1 MTTQGNPPNG
11 DKMSLGGDS
20 AAQEVQ
26 LRPFKA
32 DLHIHTVLSPCGD
45 LEMSPTAIVQRALAR
60 GLDMIAITDHNTTRQ
75 VKVAQQVGR
84 ANGLFV
90 LGGVEVTSQE
100 EAHCLA
106 YFETDEQLDLF
117 QQFLDQH
124 LPPIP
129 NDEDRFGYQLIV
141 DENDEIVGEEE
152 YHLLNGIDVDIDG
165 IYEEVHRIGGLFV
178 PANANK
184 GTTSLTSQLG
194 FIPPDLKADG
204 LEINRFTTREEMLKK
219 FAYLKRFNFITDSD
233 AHFIDNVGDVYN
245 VLYMEH
251 RTFDEFRK
259 ALKGI
264 DGRHIDTMAFR
275 SAPLP
280 RIA

>member
-1 MTTQGNPPNG
+1 MT
-11 DKMSLGGDS
+11 
-20 AAQEVQ
+20 
-26 LRPFKA
+26 PFKA

-45 LEMSPTAIVQRALAR
+45 LEMSPTAIVERALAR

-75 VKVAQQVGR
+75 VKVAQKVGR
-84 ANGLFV
+84 ERGLFV

-100 EAHCLA
+100 EAHCLS
-106 YFETDEQLDLF
+106 YFETDEQLDEF
-117 QQFLDQH
+117 QEFLDAH

-178 PANANK
+178 PAHVNK

-194 FIPPDLKADG
+194 FVPPDLRADG
-204 LEINRFTTREEMLKK
+204 LEINFRTTKAETIKK
-219 FAYLKRFNFITDSD
+219 AAYLKRFSFITDSD

-245 VLYMEH
+245 VIYMAH
-251 RTFDEFRK
+251 RNFDEFRM
-259 ALKGI
+259 ALAGEE
-264 DGRHIDTMAFR
+264 GRYIDTDYFR
-275 SAPLP
+275 DHKLP
-280 RIA
+280 KIM

>member
-1 MTTQGNPPNG
+1 MT
-11 DKMSLGGDS
+11 
-20 AAQEVQ
+20 
-26 LRPFKA
+26 PFKA

-45 LEMSPTAIVQRALAR
+45 LEMSPSAIVERALAR

-75 VKVAQQVGR
+75 VKVTQKIGR
-84 ANGLFV
+84 EHGLFV

-100 EAHCLA
+100 ETHCLCF
-106 YFETDEQLDLF
+106 FEADSQLDQF
-117 QQFLDQH
+117 QDFLDTH

-141 DENDEIVGEEE
+141 DENDEIVGEEQ
-152 YHLLNGIDVDIDG
+152 YHLLNAIDVDIDG

-178 PANANK
+178 PAHINK
-184 GTTSLTSQLG
+184 GTTSLISQLG

-204 LEINRFTTREEMLKK
+204 LEINRRTTREEILKK

-233 AHFIDNVGDVYN
+233 AHFIDNIGDVYN
-245 VLYMEH
+245 VIYMEH
-251 RTFDEFRK
+251 RNFQEFSL
-259 ALKGI
+259 ALAGKE
-264 DGRHIDTMAFR
+264 GRHIDTLAFR
-275 SAPLP
+275 DTPLP

>member
-1 MTTQGNPPNG
+1 MT
-11 DKMSLGGDS
+11 
-20 AAQEVQ
+20 
-26 LRPFKA
+26 PFKA

-45 LEMSPTAIVQRALAR
+45 LEMSPTAIVNRALSR

-75 VKVAQQVGR
+75 VKVIQKVGR
-84 ANGLFV
+84 EKGLFV

-106 YFETDEQLDLF
+106 YFETSEQLDGF
-117 QQFLDQH
+117 QEFLDRH

-141 DENDEIVGEEE
+141 DENDEIVGEEQ

-165 IYEEVHRIGGLFV
+165 IYDEVHRIGGLFV
-178 PANANK
+178 PAHVNK

-204 LEINRFTTREEMLKK
+204 LEINRFITREELLKK
-219 FAYLKRFNFITDSD
+219 FAYLKKFNFITDSD
-233 AHFIDNVGDVYN
+233 AHFIDNIGDVYN
-245 VLYMEH
+245 VIYMEH
-251 RTFDEFRK
+251 RDFIEFRM
-259 ALKGI
+259 ALRGEE
-264 DGRHIDTMAFR
+264 GRYIDTAAFR
-275 SAPLP
+275 TAPLNK
-280 RIA
+280 IL